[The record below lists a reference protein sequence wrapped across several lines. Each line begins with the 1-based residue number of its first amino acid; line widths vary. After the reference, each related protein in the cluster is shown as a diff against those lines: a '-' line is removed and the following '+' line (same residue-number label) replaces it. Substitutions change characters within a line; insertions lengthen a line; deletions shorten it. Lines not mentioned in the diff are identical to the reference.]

1 MNVAAVEGDENES
14 RLASIKRVLSGMFD
28 FSLLRTV
35 AFVPILAA
43 GVLGFFGL
51 FSRFSRGTKY
61 TQLDRICLPGV
72 CLSVC
77 LFRCWQLH
85 VKLLNESS

>member
-1 MNVAAVEGDENES
+1 MNVAAVGDDNAAMRDES

-43 GVLGFFGL
+43 GVLGFFGSL
-51 FSRFSRGTKY
+51 SRFSYIVDST
-61 TQLDRICLPGV
+61 
-72 CLSVC
+72 LSVRVIFQYRINSFTGFIC
-77 LFRCWQLH
+77 SFKRIY
-85 VKLLNESS
+85 